1 MRAKTLQIIWHS
13 KDPVFSIDFHPDGYF
28 ATGGADREIKV
39 SLDEGAVALA
49 GHSHS
54 QQHGQHA
61 QHSINNLIGCA
72 RMCQQLSAVSVRVG
86 VAQDM

>member
-39 SLDEGAVALA
+39 ICRRCCCGA
-49 GHSHS
+49 GTT
-54 QQHGQHA
+54 
-61 QHSINNLIGCA
+61 
-72 RMCQQLSAVSVRVG
+72 
-86 VAQDM
+86 